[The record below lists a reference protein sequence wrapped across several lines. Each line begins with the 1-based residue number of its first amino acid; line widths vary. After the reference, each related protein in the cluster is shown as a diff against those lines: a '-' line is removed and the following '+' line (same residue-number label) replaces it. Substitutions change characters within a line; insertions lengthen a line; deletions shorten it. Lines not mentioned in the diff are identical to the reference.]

1 MKTELKVVVFEN
13 AEELVDFV
21 NKNKISKENIQSIS
35 SGDTYGIS
43 YLFYWEISE

>member
-1 MKTELKVVVFEN
+1 MKTELKAVVFGS
-13 AEELVDFV
+13 ADELVDFV

-43 YLFYWEISE
+43 YLFYWEITE